1 MREAMRQIP
10 WPYFQRQQL
19 RHVAEVLFVVGR
31 FRVCVANAQ
40 AGGGQVRNLVRQRSE
55 NGLGT
60 VGIVCV
66 ITAMW
71 LMWSSGGWLKAPTTA
86 ITANLDGHCGN
97 RRQLSTEKA
106 AVYRWARQSSLQQ
119 TRRETSTT

>member
-1 MREAMRQIP
+1 MV
-10 WPYFQRQQL
+10 QRS
-19 RHVAEVLFVVGR
+19 
-31 FRVCVANAQ
+31 RVRVANAQ
-40 AGGGQVRNLVRQRSE
+40 AGVTQVRNLVRQRSE
-55 NGLGT
+55 SGLGT
-60 VGIVCV
+60 VGMVCV

-71 LMWSSGGWLKAPTTA
+71 LMWSSGGWLKVLTTA
-86 ITANLDGHCGN
+86 ITANLDGHYGN